1 MADLYS
7 PTAGVVDYD
16 PRWPLLF
23 AAEKTRILSALA
35 PLQVMVEHVG
45 STAVPGLDA
54 KPVIDILLGLRMAE
68 LTDVRLDALRLI
80 GYGYVRARRGRL
92 CLYRGRPRSHFIH
105 IVEIGGPDWQEKML
119 FRDYL
124 RAHPQNAGRYRA
136 RKYALAMD
144 GSSGEKYAIGKRA
157 IIAELMGRARR
168 WDRRDQGDVV
178 SLLTF
183 IPFPC

>member
-7 PTAGVVDYD
+7 PTVGVVKYD

-23 AAEKTRILSALA
+23 AAEKKRILSVLS
-35 PLQVMVEHVG
+35 PLQVIVEHVG

-54 KPVIDILLGLRMAE
+54 KPVIDILLGLCMAE

-80 GYGYVRARRGRL
+80 GYGYVRARRGSL

-105 IVEIGGPDWQEKML
+105 IVEMGGTEWQEQIL

-124 RAHPQNAGRYRA
+124 RAHPEDALRYAALKREMAAGGATGATYA
-136 RKYALAMD
+136 R
-144 GSSGEKYAIGKRA
+144 GKRGLIVE
-157 IIAELMGRARR
+157 IIERARR
-168 WDRRDQGDVV
+168 WNRGERSRFEGG
-178 SLLTF
+178 
-183 IPFPC
+183 I